1 MWSHMDKLSHVENSV
16 WWEYLTK
23 DLQDLVYSSIFLAE
37 RADSWGYAHSDY
49 SFVVFPMAKAYEGF
63 LKKFF
68 LDMGFISEGDYLGTH
83 FRIGKALN
91 PHLEDHLR
99 GDDWVYPKI
108 STYCH
113 GSALPKLLWD
123 TWRECR
129 NVVFHWFPHGSKQ
142 LTLVESREKLVM
154 ILHAFDEVF
163 KECRI
168 KV

>member
-1 MWSHMDKLSHVENSV
+1 MDKLSHVENSV

-99 GDDWVYPKI
+99 GLVIVVDFMVLLIGSIFCRAKENCKKMKWLF
-108 STYCH
+108 STQ
-113 GSALPKLLWD
+113 LPFLKLL
-123 TWRECR
+123 
-129 NVVFHWFPHGSKQ
+129 
-142 LTLVESREKLVM
+142 
-154 ILHAFDEVF
+154 
-163 KECRI
+163 
-168 KV
+168 

>member
-1 MWSHMDKLSHVENSV
+1 MGKFSHVEDSV
-16 WWEYLTK
+16 WWDYLTD
-23 DLQDLVYSSIFLAE
+23 DLKELVKSSIFLAE
-37 RADSWGYAHSDY
+37 NTSNWDYSFTDY

-91 PHLEDHLR
+91 PHLEDHLK

-108 STYCH
+108 ATYCK
-113 GSALPKLLWD
+113 GSALPKLMWN

-129 NVVFHWFPHGSKQ
+129 NVVFHWFPQASKQ
-142 LTLVESREKLVM
+142 LSFPDAEEKLQM
-154 ILHAFDEVF
+154 ILHTFDEVF
-163 KECRI
+163 RECRI
-168 KV
+168 KG